1 MVLEMTHWKLPICG
15 KAFCIR
21 QTSQLSQFYR
31 VPLAEACALLINAF
45 EKLHPM
51 NSGKSTTPA
60 TSNPIPVGVGWI
72 YPTTQ
77 TFFITFFN
85 LR

>member
-1 MVLEMTHWKLPICG
+1 MVLEMTHWKVISSG

-31 VPLAEACALLINAF
+31 VPLAEESALLINAF

-60 TSNPIPVGVGWI
+60 TFNPIPVGMGWI

-77 TFFITFFN
+77 TIFHNFF
-85 LR
+85 